1 MTPLGVGA
9 RKGSTLRI
17 ALLSMLEPAGTG
29 QPFPR
34 AFLRIAGA
42 SLAQHQLGLAL
53 ALDCQRLICLARGTS
68 PELIALQHAA
78 EGAGLRFHIVAG
90 PQQLSALVTA
100 TDELIV
106 VTEGLFAEPTLV
118 APLLEGTRPVVLAL
132 PDDGAVAE
140 GFERLDINNAAAGI
154 MRIPGSLVERLH
166 DLPHDCD
173 ATSALTRIALQSGAQ
188 MRQVPPEARAGP
200 GWRMV
205 RSESEALAN
214 ETEWLRLR
222 LGRSQAVTLADRLAR
237 VGVLSFGS
245 SLLHGGNASGAS
257 SVAALAALVVAIA
270 LGCLQLV
277 VPAFVLVAVGWIL
290 VRATELLRGA
300 ERQAYSVVAPAI
312 PRADVLGWVTDL
324 TLIAVCLLGVADTS
338 GMAPIPIGNALFAP
352 LMLVMMLHL
361 APRLL
366 NDGLA
371 AWICD
376 RAALALVLGIAA
388 ALGYLDVTVRILAVA
403 LTLAA
408 IVLPPRR
415 IN

>member
-1 MTPLGVGA
+1 
-9 RKGSTLRI
+9 
-17 ALLSMLEPAGTG
+17 MLEPAGSG

-53 ALDCQRLICLARGTS
+53 ALDCQRLICLARGPS
-68 PELIALQHAA
+68 PELIALQHGA
-78 EGAGLRFHIVAG
+78 ESAGLRFHIVAG

-100 TDELIV
+100 ADELIV
-106 VTEGLFAEPTLV
+106 VTEGLFADPAQVT
-118 APLLEGTRPVVLAL
+118 PLLEGTRPVVLAL

-140 GFERLDINNAAAGI
+140 GFERLDINNAAAGV
-154 MRIPGSLVERLH
+154 MRISGALVERLH

-188 MRQVPPEARAGP
+188 MRQVPTDARTGP

-205 RSESEALAN
+205 RSEGEALAI

-222 LGRSQAVTLADRLAR
+222 LGRSHAVTLSDRLAR

-257 SVAALAALVVAIA
+257 SVAALAALVLAIA

-277 VPAFVLVAVGWIL
+277 VPAFVLVAIGWVL
-290 VRATELLRGA
+290 ARATELLRGA
-300 ERQAYSVVAPAI
+300 ERQAYSVMAPAI

-324 TLIAVCLLGVADTS
+324 TLIAVCLLGTGDAT
-338 GMAPIPIGNALFAP
+338 GLAPIPIGNVLFAP
-352 LMLVMMLHL
+352 LMLVLMLHL

-371 AWICD
+371 AWTCD
-376 RAALALVLGIAA
+376 RAALALVLGVAA